1 MTPPTAFLRVLP
13 QDQTRQEA
21 AGARAPLVSRGKRIV
36 LLQTQA
42 EAAGAQE
49 IARILGQGLSRHG
62 YDVHS
67 VFFFR
72 RTAAYDD
79 LSNTFYC
86 ALDRPG
92 GPWHLARMLVALV
105 RHLRALQPD
114 AVLCFQHYGILL
126 GAVAAHLAG
135 VRTVVANRTSAKSL
149 VAWPFHWL
157 DLIFGSIGLFR
168 TVVVNSEAVE
178 REYDTYPRRYRSRL
192 VRIDHGFEAKTTALS
207 RQEARH
213 ALAIPADAIVLGCVA
228 RLHPGKNLTV
238 AIRLLAGRNWHLALA
253 GQGAERADLSALAAS
268 LGVAD
273 RVHFIGELPPDRIGV
288 FLRSLDVFVFPSL
301 AETFGLAPV
310 EAAQA
315 GVPVVANDLDVLRET
330 LSVDGKACALFVD
343 AEDTPAFARA
353 VEDLLDD
360 HDLRTSL
367 CTLGMELSKRYSLEA
382 MVQLYAAMIEAI
394 APPSRGGAAR

>member
-1 MTPPTAFLRVLP
+1 MTQPTALLRVLP
-13 QDQTRQEA
+13 QGQTREET
-21 AGARAPLVSRGKRIV
+21 GEARAPSTLRGKRVV

-92 GPWHLARMLVALV
+92 GPLHLARMFVGLV

-126 GAVAAHLAG
+126 GSVAAYLAG
-135 VRTVVANRTSAKSL
+135 ARTVVANRTSAKSL
-149 VAWPFHWL
+149 VPWPFRWL
-157 DLIFGSIGLFR
+157 DLLFGSIGLFR

-178 REYDTYPRRYRSRL
+178 REYDAYPSRYRARL
-192 VRIDHGFEAKTTALS
+192 IRIDHGFEAKTTALS
-207 RQEARH
+207 RQEARQ
-213 ALAIPADAIVLGCVA
+213 ALGIPVDAVLLGCVA
-228 RLHPGKNLTV
+228 RLHPGKNLAA

-253 GQGAERADLSALAAS
+253 GQGAARADLSALAAA

-273 RVHFIGELPPDRIGV
+273 RVHFVGEMPPDRIGT

-315 GVPVVANDLDVLRET
+315 GVPVVANDLEVLRET
-330 LSVDGKACALFVD
+330 LSVGEKPCALFVD
-343 AEDTPAFARA
+343 AGNTQAFAEA
-353 VEDLLDD
+353 VEKVLEDR
-360 HDLRTSL
+360 DLRARL
-367 CTLGMELSKRYSLEA
+367 CALGKELSRRYSLDT
-382 MVQLYAAMIEAI
+382 MVQQYAAMVEAI
-394 APPSRGGAAR
+394 VPLSRGGDAA